1 VNASDRSM
9 LRRTAAA
16 APPRAGRIDRHNRRG
31 AMTAA
36 GMLAISEER
45 STDRYVVAVAGELD
59 IATAAPV
66 EQALQRAEATDARS
80 VIFDLS
86 RLDFMDAS
94 GVALLVRANARSRA
108 DSNRLIVMRP
118 PRHVMRVLVLSAIAH
133 TLPFAD

>member
-1 VNASDRSM
+1 VNATERSM

-16 APPRAGRIDRHNRRG
+16 GPRGARRMDRHDRRG
-31 AMTAA
+31 EMTA
-36 GMLAISEER
+36 GMLEISKQH
-45 STDRYVVAVAGELD
+45 STDRYVVAVSGELD

>member
-1 VNASDRSM
+1 
-9 LRRTAAA
+9 
-16 APPRAGRIDRHNRRG
+16 
-31 AMTAA
+31 MTA
-36 GMLAISEER
+36 GGVLAVSEER
-45 STDRYVVAVAGELD
+45 STDRYLVAVSGELD